1 MSRANWTRVLTLIC
15 LLALS
20 SRLATAQRTDDA
32 QERSFIASV
41 AATVY
46 GVAWP
51 SATYKD
57 WRVKSVER
65 QAGGLDVV
73 VRLSGESMFGGE
85 LWLDLVFKF
94 RNGGFS
100 DLGLR
105 EHNAILVPPFETA
118 KTIGA
123 VARDLINEAAANNR
137 PAPALAPAPA
147 PRAYIPQPT
156 PPLYAIGAV
165 SKCGYPA
172 SLWVRILD
180 ASGTWRNYGS
190 WSLKGNNR
198 IVLGDSAGTA
208 LRASSSNAYFYAEIQ
223 DRSYTWA
230 GTDKVSF
237 GERTLPMRPIPLSA
251 SGPGELE
258 LSLSCENYTPPKP
271 VTYLVGIRGGDFK
284 ASETAASTGVLVAGI
299 MNGFPGEAAGLQ
311 VNDVITSID
320 GQPVASMARMQELV
334 RAAGPR
340 SLKLTVTRGSAER
353 AFTLTPSPALQRQPL
368 DSGQCRANG
377 NPPDYFV
384 GAVAVPFKSP
394 SGEFMT
400 PLYPGTTGRLF
411 DRDEVDIYVRFPSA
425 TDPTTAAFIFYGKP
439 LRDDIVGFEY
449 LDADRAMRVRLA
461 SGERLDLGVRIQC
474 LVQPGIMKA
483 TEVRLSRT
491 KDHKEI
497 SFKML
502 PLQLVQ

>member
-1 MSRANWTRVLTLIC
+1 MSRARWTRVLTLIFV
-15 LLALS
+15 LALS

-32 QERSFIASV
+32 RERSFIASV

-123 VARDLINEAAANNR
+123 VARDLINDAANNR
-137 PAPALAPAPA
+137 PAPAPATA
-147 PRAYIPQPT
+147 PRAYIPPPT

-165 SKCGYPA
+165 SKCAYPA

-180 ASGTWRNYGS
+180 SSGTWRNYGS
-190 WSLKGNNR
+190 WSLKGNSR
-198 IVLGDSAGTA
+198 IVLGDIAGTA
-208 LRASSSNAYFYAEIQ
+208 LRASSSNAYFYAEVH
-223 DRSYTWA
+223 DRSYTW
-230 GTDKVSF
+230 GGSDNVSF

-258 LSLSCENYTPPKP
+258 LSLACANYTPPKP
-271 VTYLVGIRGGDFK
+271 ITYLVGIRGRDFK
-284 ASETAASTGVLVAGI
+284 ASETAASTGALVAGI

-311 VNDVITSID
+311 VNDVITAID
-320 GQPVASMARMQELV
+320 GQAIAGMTRMQELV

-340 SLKLTVTRGSAER
+340 PLKLTVTRGSAER
-353 AFTLTPSPALQRQPL
+353 AFTLTPSPALHRQPL
-368 DSGQCRANG
+368 DYDQCRANG

-394 SGEFMT
+394 SGEFVT

-411 DRDEVDIYVRFPSA
+411 DPDEVDIYVRLPSA
-425 TDPTTAAFIFYGKP
+425 TDSTTASFIFHGKP